1 MNVNKKKSPRENEI
15 YYSYTRIASEMRYK
29 KKYTRARDDDDNNI
43 NANVHEENETEEKSS
58 TDRGRRR
65 EHADSVSAR
74 RRIVTHGAR

>member
-1 MNVNKKKSPRENEI
+1 MKKFI
-15 YYSYTRIASEMRYK
+15 TRTHASHRRCDTK
-29 KKYTRARDDDDNNI
+29 KNTRARDDDDNNI
-43 NANVHEENETEEKSS
+43 NANVHEENEAEEKSS

>member
-1 MNVNKKKSPRENEI
+1 MNFLLLVH
-15 YYSYTRIASEMRYK
+15 THRIGERCDTK

>member
-1 MNVNKKKSPRENEI
+1 MKFITRTHASHRRCDTKKI
-15 YYSYTRIASEMRYK
+15 
-29 KKYTRARDDDDNNI
+29 YTRARDDDDNNI

-65 EHADSVSAR
+65 EHADSISAR